1 MNSCNDTE
9 EKFKPIIGYE
19 GLYEVDNLGS
29 IKNTKTNRILKPI
42 TNKIGYNVVNLRKNN
57 KTINHKIHRLISIAF
72 IPNLKNKPQVNHING
87 IKTDNRIEN
96 LEWATAKENSNHA
109 QRTGLCYAGNIS
121 RGLILE
127 KKNNKQTLDLYTGI
141 VFDSMKQACESLNL
155 KYSTQGMR
163 MQRNNNTRLQYI

>member
-1 MNSCNDTE
+1 MNLCNE
-9 EKFKPIIGYE
+9 IKEQFKPIKGYE

-57 KTINHKIHRLISIAF
+57 KTINQKIHRLISIAF

-109 QRTGLCYAGNIS
+109 QRTGLCDAGNIS

-163 MQRNNNTRLQYI
+163 MQRNNNNRLQYI